1 MLSGDKCVF
10 KWNLNKWNF
19 YDKKTTV
26 KAVIMFFIA
35 HLSPLPCRSYT
46 EGK

>member
-1 MLSGDKCVF
+1 MLSAGKCGF

-19 YDKKTTV
+19 YDKNATV
-26 KAVIMFFIA
+26 KAMIMFFIV
-35 HLSPLPCRSYT
+35 HLPPLPCRSCT